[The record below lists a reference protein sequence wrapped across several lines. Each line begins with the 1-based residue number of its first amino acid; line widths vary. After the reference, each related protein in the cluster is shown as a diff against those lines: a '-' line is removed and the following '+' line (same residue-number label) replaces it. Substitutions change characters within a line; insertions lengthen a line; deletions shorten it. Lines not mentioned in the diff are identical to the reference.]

1 MKKFFKYIFILG
13 LLGSSFLSKAQQDPH
28 FTQYMFNF
36 ISINPAYVGSND
48 FMHASLFY
56 RNQWLGINGA
66 PVTQSLGIMAPLQN
80 NKVGVGV
87 NIVNTAIGASN
98 LTNIKGAYNYRINT
112 SRTGKF
118 SMGLSAGLVQF
129 QIDPNKLVTY
139 DPISSD
145 QVFAGNVQ
153 NKLIPDFGAGFY
165 FQERNFSLGLSIP
178 HLFQTK
184 VKFNNAV
191 PIQTGMTD
199 RSRFAKLSRHYY
211 LSGLYVIEV
220 NHNLDIIP
228 SALAKFV
235 VGAPPQIDL
244 NMNLVFHDLMW
255 GGMSYRSGDAVA
267 FMTGIYFEQKVRRI
281 VKQVLRFG
289 YAYDLTASRLSQFS
303 NGSHEI
309 MVSYDYLI
317 PSTVKCPNPDRRAY

>member
-1 MKKFFKYIFILG
+1 MKNKLTILI
-13 LLGSSFLSKAQQDPH
+13 LVMFSLIKSYAQQDPH

-36 ISINPAYVGSND
+36 MTINPAYVGNRD
-48 FMHASLFY
+48 FVHTTLFY

-66 PVTQSLGIMAPLQN
+66 PVTQSLGVTAPLQN
-80 NKVGVGV
+80 NKVGVGL

-98 LTNIKGAYNYRINT
+98 LFNIKGAYNYRIQT
-112 SRTGKF
+112 SRTGTL
-118 SMGLSAGLVQF
+118 SMGVSAGLVQF
-129 QIDPNKLVTY
+129 NIDPNKLVTY

-145 QVFAGNVQ
+145 QVFAGNTI
-153 NKLIPDFGAGFY
+153 NKLVPDFGTGIF
-165 FQERNFSLGLSIP
+165 FQEKNFSLGLAIP

-191 PIQTGMTD
+191 PLSDNNTNSE
-199 RSRFAKLSRHYY
+199 RNSFAKLSRHYY
-211 LSGLYVIEV
+211 ASGLYIFEV
-220 NHNLDIIP
+220 NYNLDVIP

-244 NMNLVFHDLMW
+244 NLNLVFHDLMW

-267 FMTGIYFEQKVRRI
+267 FMTGIYFEKKVRRI
-281 VKQVLRFG
+281 VKQVWRLG
-289 YAYDLTASRLSQFS
+289 YAYDLTASRLSQYS

-309 MVSYDYLI
+309 MLSFDYLI
-317 PSTVKCPNPDRRAY
+317 QPTVKCPNPDRRAY